1 MFTLRHIILKLL
13 KTKDKEKI
21 LKTAK
26 VKRNNTQ
33 RKKKISIRAKILS
46 ETMQARRQWNDIF
59 NQLKEKNIFSKR
71 IFQI

>member
-1 MFTLRHIILKLL
+1 M
-13 KTKDKEKI
+13 KTKDKQKI

-46 ETMQARRQWNDIF
+46 ETMQARRQWSDIF
-59 NQLKEKNIFSKR
+59 KQLKEKNIFSKR